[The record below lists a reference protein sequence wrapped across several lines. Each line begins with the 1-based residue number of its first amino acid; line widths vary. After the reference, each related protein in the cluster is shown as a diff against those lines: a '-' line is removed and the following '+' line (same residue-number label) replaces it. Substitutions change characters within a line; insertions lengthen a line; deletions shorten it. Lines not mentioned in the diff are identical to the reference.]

1 MRALEAEAA
10 FYARVFGFTL
20 ADAVEPPPIDNL

>member
-1 MRALEAEAA
+1 VRALEAEAN

-20 ADAVEPPPIDNL
+20 ADRVEPVAIDNL